1 MKDKWRMN
9 GLVFPC
15 ETWEQSDDSSG
26 CQSRVNIDLLTG
38 WIVLSR
44 DLVCENSVNLWC
56 WHHLGGLA
64 LFIYIHW
71 KLIDPHKASLDI
83 YILTSKG
90 FWLDHVIFSQ
100 LVWDPEN
107 GTDKTKYNLFTT
119 SCPLNVHES
128 VLSRH
133 FAFSHPWRASQ
144 HQRGSAAVLRVVE
157 LQTKVREDITIR
169 RPHTR
174 APTVC

>member
-26 CQSRVNIDLLTG
+26 CRSRVNIDLLTG

-71 KLIDPHKASLDI
+71 KLIDPPHWKQAFWLQGDFGRITLFFQNLYGIQKMELTRLNTIYLQLHAPWMFMNLSCLDI
-83 YILTSKG
+83 LHFLTRDGHLSISG
-90 FWLDHVIFSQ
+90 DLPLFW
-100 LVWDPEN
+100 E
-107 GTDKTKYNLFTT
+107 
-119 SCPLNVHES
+119 
-128 VLSRH
+128 
-133 FAFSHPWRASQ
+133 
-144 HQRGSAAVLRVVE
+144 
-157 LQTKVREDITIR
+157 
-169 RPHTR
+169 
-174 APTVC
+174 